1 MNKDLI
7 ITLLLLLSLSLR
19 HLEVLFSLLKGVFV
33 FLWLKKLKW
42 IFFSH
47 FPFCFIIHSFACETK
62 FVQLNILFVMIINLT
77 RWSSNLSSSY
87 SKFSS
92 RDHLRSRIICGPF
105 WGSFSI
111 WGSIAA
117 RVHLR
122 YCTDLV
128 VRNLFITEIII
139 ELGYSYAVIHLADFR
154 WRT

>member
-19 HLEVLFSLLKGVFV
+19 HLEISFSYWKVYLCFFDWKSF
-33 FLWLKKLKW
+33 KW
-42 IFFSH
+42 IFFKVS
-47 FPFCFIIHSFACETK
+47 FLFFYYTFICETK

-92 RDHLRSRIICGPF
+92 RDHLRSRIICGP
-105 WGSFSI
+105 S

-128 VRNLFITEIII
+128 VRDLLITEIII

>member
-19 HLEVLFSLLKGVFV
+19 HLEISFSYWKVYLCFFHWKSF
-33 FLWLKKLKW
+33 KW
-42 IFFSH
+42 IFSVSFL
-47 FPFCFIIHSFACETK
+47 FFYYTFICETK

-92 RDHLRSRIICGPF
+92 RDHLRSRIICGP
-105 WGSFSI
+105 S

-128 VRNLFITEIII
+128 VRDLLITEIII

>member
-1 MNKDLI
+1 MAIYLQVLKYVTAMVIPYKSHSVTERCICVSLI
-7 ITLLLLLSLSLR
+7 EKALNGFSS
-19 HLEVLFSLLKGVFV
+19 VSFLFFYYT
-33 FLWLKKLKW
+33 
-42 IFFSH
+42 
-47 FPFCFIIHSFACETK
+47 FICETK

-92 RDHLRSRIICGPF
+92 RDHLRSRIICGP
-105 WGSFSI
+105 S
-111 WGSIAA
+111 WGSIDA

-128 VRNLFITEIII
+128 VRDLLITEIII